1 MSRNFRHF
9 GPSARRG
16 FGCAS
21 DPARLR
27 NPAAWFGW
35 GRGTLDHVS
44 SSKTALR
51 LLPGGK
57 RESDVAPPG
66 AAPGEGWDDTQLLAA
81 IRAGD
86 PRAASHLYQRTSP
99 VVRRTVRRLLG
110 AADHDQADVIQQALV
125 EIVVTIDRYRGDCS
139 LDSWAATIA
148 AHMVYK
154 HIRHR
159 RLERQIF
166 ADTVELDD
174 ATHVLSHG
182 RAALM
187 RNLIAR
193 VADHLSAMEPARAW
207 AFVLHDV
214 QQFSLQEIARIM
226 RISVSAAQTR
236 LSRGRREL
244 HARIEGDPELAGAL
258 DRGEGGT
265 G

>member
-1 MSRNFRHF
+1 M
-9 GPSARRG
+9 
-16 FGCAS
+16 
-21 DPARLR
+21 
-27 NPAAWFGW
+27 
-35 GRGTLDHVS
+35 S

-57 RESDVAPPG
+57 REPDGKPPEAVLARG
-66 AAPGEGWDDTQLLAA
+66 ALDDAQLLAA
-81 IRAGD
+81 IRSGD
-86 PRAASHLYQRTSP
+86 TRAASDLYQRTSP

-110 AADHDQADVIQQALV
+110 AADHDHADLVQQALV
-125 EIVVTIDRYRGDCS
+125 EIVTTIDRYRGDCS
-139 LDSWAATIA
+139 LDGWAATIA

-174 ATHVLSHG
+174 ATHTLSHG

-193 VADHLSAMEPARAW
+193 VADHLAAMDPSRAW

-226 RISVSAAQTR
+226 HISVAAAQTR

-244 HARIEGDPELAGAL
+244 HTLIDGDPELAGAL
-258 DRGEGGT
+258 ERCEGGT
-265 G
+265 E